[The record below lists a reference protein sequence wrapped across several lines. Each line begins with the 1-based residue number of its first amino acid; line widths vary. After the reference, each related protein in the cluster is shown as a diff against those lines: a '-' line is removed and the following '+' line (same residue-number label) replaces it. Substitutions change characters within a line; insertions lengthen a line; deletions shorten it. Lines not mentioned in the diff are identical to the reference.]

1 MLAARCIPITA
12 SHETRHRKRRD
23 GLTDTIA
30 LDEKSAEQK
39 PIRQRSQMRWIGK
52 GLSALTP
59 IAHRAVTPMLLIG
72 LWQLASSLGWIQVS
86 ILAPPSRVWQTF
98 VELASTGEILRHV
111 VISLQRVLLGLSIG
125 GSIAVTLGLLAG
137 LSKLGEEAIDPPLQ
151 MIRAMPSLGT
161 APLLVIW
168 LGIDEGVK
176 VGLVAIGV
184 VFPLYINIYKGIRGI
199 DRRFAELAFM
209 CGASRSELLRKVIL
223 PGTLPSALVG
233 LRLSLGIAWL
243 SLVIGEGINAQ
254 GGIGYLV
261 SQGRNALLT
270 DWIIL
275 GLVLYAILGLLM
287 EALVRLIEWRAL
299 PWRRSFVAT

>member
-1 MLAARCIPITA
+1 MTAAEATYRAHNDSAAGLKQVRPSAARSVKRSGLLAIVLRRSIAPAFLIAVWQYA
-12 SHETRHRKRRD
+12 S
-23 GLTDTIA
+23 
-30 LDEKSAEQK
+30 SAG
-39 PIRQRSQMRWIGK
+39 WIDP
-52 GLSALTP
+52 S
-59 IAHRAVTPMLLIG
+59 V
-72 LWQLASSLGWIQVS
+72 LASPSQVWATF
-86 ILAPPSRVWQTF
+86 IELSR
-98 VELASTGEILRHV
+98 TGELVTHV
-111 VISLQRVLLGLSIG
+111 AMSFERVMLGLAIG
-125 GSIAVTLGLLAG
+125 GSVAILLAVTAG
-137 LSKLGEEAIDPPLQ
+137 LSRIGEDAIDPPLQ

-199 DRRFAELAFM
+199 DRRYAELAQV
-209 CGASRSELLRKVIL
+209 CGATRRELLSSVIF
-223 PGTLPSALVG
+223 PGALPSALVG

-243 SLVIGEGINAQ
+243 SLVVGEGINAQ

-261 SQGRNALLT
+261 AQGRNALQT

-287 EALVRLIEWRAL
+287 EALVRLLEWRLL
-299 PWRRSFVAT
+299 PWSRGFLK

>member
-1 MLAARCIPITA
+1 M
-12 SHETRHRKRRD
+12 
-23 GLTDTIA
+23 TDTIA

-176 VGLVAIGV
+176 VGLVAMGV
-184 VFPLYINIYKGIRGI
+184 VFPLYINIY
-199 DRRFAELAFM
+199 
-209 CGASRSELLRKVIL
+209 KVIL

-233 LRLSLGIAWL
+233 LRLSLGSAWL

>member
-1 MLAARCIPITA
+1 MAFAQTEFQHDKSDGPVPLDAKDRLTQIVSRFIPRTFPWSIARRSVTPI
-12 SHETRHRKRRD
+12 
-23 GLTDTIA
+23 LLIA
-30 LDEKSAEQK
+30 LWQYA
-39 PIRQRSQMRWIGK
+39 
-52 GLSALTP
+52 T
-59 IAHRAVTPMLLIG
+59 AV
-72 LWQLASSLGWIQVS
+72 GWVDPAV
-86 ILAPPSRVWQTF
+86 LAPPSQVWATF
-98 VELASTGEILRHV
+98 VELSSTGEILVHV
-111 VISLQRVLLGLSIG
+111 LTSLQRVLLGLAIG
-125 GSIAVTLGLLAG
+125 GTVAVILGVASG

-184 VFPLYINIYKGIRGI
+184 VFPLYINLYKGIRGI
-199 DRRFAELAFM
+199 DRRFAELAQM
-209 CGASRSELLRKVIL
+209 CGASRRELLTRVIL
-223 PGTLPSALVG
+223 PGALPSALVG

-261 SQGRNALLT
+261 AQGRNALQT

-287 EALVRLIEWRAL
+287 EALVRLLEWRLL
-299 PWRRSFVAT
+299 PWSRGFLK

>member
-1 MLAARCIPITA
+1 MAFTPTEQLYAAA
-12 SHETRHRKRRD
+12 SSAPRVAKARGGTNRR
-23 GLTDTIA
+23 GGFHWSVA
-30 LDEKSAEQK
+30 
-39 PIRQRSQMRWIGK
+39 R
-52 GLSALTP
+52 
-59 IAHRAVTPMLLIG
+59 RAVTPLLLIA
-72 LWQLASSLGWIQVS
+72 LWQYSTAVGWVDPAVLASPSQVW
-86 ILAPPSRVWQTF
+86 ATF
-98 VELASTGEILRHV
+98 VELAGTGEILSHV
-111 VISLQRVLLGLSIG
+111 LISLQRVLLGLAIG
-125 GSIAVTLGLLAG
+125 GSVAVALGLTSG
-137 LSKLGEEAIDPPLQ
+137 LSRLGEEAIDPPLQ

-184 VFPLYINIYKGIRGI
+184 VFPLYINLYKGIRGI
-199 DRRFAELAFM
+199 DRRFAELAQI
-209 CGASRSELLRKVIL
+209 CGASHRELLTRVIL
-223 PGTLPSALVG
+223 PGALPSALVG

-261 SQGRNALLT
+261 AQGRNALQT

-287 EALVRLIEWRAL
+287 EAMVRLLEWRLL
-299 PWRRSFVAT
+299 PWNRGFLK